1 MYATATGSS
10 ASMFSSKQM
19 SSVYRQIDI
28 ETGVSGASSHQL
40 ITLLFNGALDCIAQ
54 AKGAMQ
60 ARNIEA
66 KCQAIVKSVRIVD
79 EGLKAGLNM
88 TSGGELAQHLH
99 ALYSYITMRLTQAN
113 LRNDADALD
122 ECTRLLTPIRD
133 AWVTIAP
140 AADATVVRAAMEVHA

>member
-10 ASMFSSKQM
+10 ASMFSSRNM

-60 ARNIEA
+60 ARNIES
-66 KCQAIVKSVRIVD
+66 KCHAINKSVRIVD
-79 EGLKAGLNM
+79 EGLKAGLDLNA
-88 TSGGELAQHLH
+88 GGELAHNLH
-99 ALYSYITMRLTQAN
+99 GLYSYITMRLTQAN
-113 LRNDADALD
+113 LRNDPDALD

-133 AWVTIAP
+133 AWVAIAP
-140 AADATVVRAAMEVHA
+140 ADATVVRAAMEVHA

>member
-1 MYATATGSS
+1 
-10 ASMFSSKQM
+10 M

-66 KCQAIVKSVRIVD
+66 KCLAIGKSVRIVD

-88 TSGGELAQHLH
+88 ASGGELAQQLH

-113 LRNDADALD
+113 LRNDAEALD
-122 ECTRLLTPIRD
+122 ECTRLLGPIRD